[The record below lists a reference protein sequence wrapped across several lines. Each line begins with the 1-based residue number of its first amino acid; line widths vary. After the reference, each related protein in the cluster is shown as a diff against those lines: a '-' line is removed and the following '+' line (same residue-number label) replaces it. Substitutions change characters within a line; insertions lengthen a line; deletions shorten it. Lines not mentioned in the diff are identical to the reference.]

1 MRGHYGHHGAIQAGA
16 RPLMNTNRKSRPTL
30 TKQRLAREIGRRTRL
45 SNKITEA
52 ALEAL
57 IAIVSEQL
65 AAGGRVEIA
74 NFLTLAVKPRKR
86 IAPESAFWHTSTSIK
101 CVYFVLHC
109 KPGKRLHAQLRTLTD
124 TQSQYS
130 GNE

>member
-1 MRGHYGHHGAIQAGA
+1 MH
-16 RPLMNTNRKSRPTL
+16 TNIESRPTL

-74 NFLTLAVKPRKR
+74 NFLTLDVKPYKH
-86 IAPESAFWHTSTSIK
+86 IVQDSAFWHTSTPNEN
-101 CVYFVLHC
+101 VHFVLRC

-124 TQSQYS
+124 TQSQRS
-130 GNE
+130 GKE